1 MSELLHNVK
10 SIFSSEDGYLS
21 TQNKEFYNIPLY
33 QRGYKWT
40 QKQVSK
46 LLEDIDRFS
55 PSSGK
60 FYCVQNITLVPDSKG
75 WFNVVDGQQR
85 LTTMVLILSAL
96 DEKEFVSEK
105 VRFPHNSIREKT
117 NEFLN
122 DFITNPTGF
131 DILDS
136 YPSWDSLIVEY
147 PQFDLQDIYYIY
159 HAYSTINEWLKELE
173 DIEGFKVKLLNHV
186 KFITNYI
193 EGEEEERIFGNLNS
207 KRIYLDGADLVR
219 AILITR
225 VTQEETKSNPDVI
238 KTVVRINER
247 RVRIGWNL
255 DDINN
260 WWSKIGVQTYFNA
273 WINIQSNGDIAFNVK
288 NHPINRLLYLFAESE
303 NQPVLNLD
311 FIEDYSNA
319 LELYKKLN
327 NLNNTLKD
335 WFNDRDI
342 YHYLGFLFA
351 QSSGKSKTYFKTIW
365 DYWLNKCKTRS
376 DFKNYLLGRIKTIIF
391 GEKTIKELFE
401 DSKNWYEGDSK
412 TLVQILLLLDIIEV
426 SKDYK
431 EKLKSHAF
439 FKKDNDIEHI
449 FPQTPEKIKEKKSFI
464 EFLLKYDA
472 NLYEEELLLKY
483 DLRQDE
489 EDYQIELDLFIED
502 YTRNISIHSIG
513 NLVLLYDSLNK
524 SISNKPYVQKR
535 KRIMQ
540 HFNDG
545 NYIQPHTMKVFARY
559 FLDDQTSGLD
569 LEHWSQRD
577 IENNE
582 KKIKLTLH
590 NFFKKNIK
598 NG

>member
-21 TQNKEFYNIPLY
+21 IQNKKFYNIPLY

-40 QKQVSK
+40 HKQVVK
-46 LLEDIDRFS
+46 LLEDIHRFS

-60 FYCVQNITLVPDSKG
+60 FYCVQNITLVPDGKG

-96 DEKEFVSEK
+96 DEKEFVNKK
-105 VRFPHNSIREKT
+105 VRFPNNSIREKT

-122 DFITNPTGF
+122 EFITNHNGF

-136 YPSWDSLIVEY
+136 FPIWDSLVEKY

-159 HAYSTINEWLKELE
+159 HSYSTINKWLEELDE
-173 DIEGFKVKLLNHV
+173 VDEFKNKLLNHV

-225 VTQEETKSNPDVI
+225 VTQEENKSNADVI

-247 RVRIGWNL
+247 RVRIGWHL

-260 WWSKIGVQTYFNA
+260 WWSKEGVQTYFNA
-273 WINIQSNGDIAFNVK
+273 WININSDGDIAFNVK
-288 NHPINRLLYLFAESE
+288 NHPINRLLFLFAESE
-303 NQPVLNLD
+303 NQSVLNLD
-311 FIEDYSNA
+311 FIEDYNSA
-319 LELYKKLN
+319 LELYKKLT
-327 NLNNTLKD
+327 NLHSTLKD
-335 WFNDRDI
+335 WYNDRDI

-351 QSSGKSKTYFKTIW
+351 QSSGKNKVYFKSIW
-365 DYWLNKCKTRS
+365 DFWLNECKTRS
-376 DFKNYLLGRIKTIIF
+376 DFKTYLLARIKKLIF

-401 DSKNWYEGDSK
+401 DSKNWYDGDNK

-431 EKLKSHAF
+431 ENLKSHAF

-449 FPQTPEKIKEKKSFI
+449 FPQTPEKIKEKKGFV
-464 EFLLKYDA
+464 EFLLKYDV
-472 NLYEEELLLKY
+472 NLKEEELLFEY
-483 DLRQDE
+483 DLRKEE

-535 KRIMQ
+535 KRVMQ

-545 NYIQPHTMKVFARY
+545 HYIQPHTMKVFARY
-559 FLDDQTSGLD
+559 FLDDSTLGLD
-569 LEHWSQRD
+569 LEHWSQKD

-582 KKIKLTLH
+582 KSIKETLH
-590 NFFKKNIK
+590 HFFKKNIK